1 MDHEHAVQLKAAER
15 YFLGELTGEDRD
27 AFEEHFF
34 TCQECAQDVRD
45 LAAFSAN
52 ARAIFRE
59 QSGPPGMPPTQ
70 RIFWVSAVLNCA
82 LMLGL
87 GYTLLHVTP
96 EMKREL
102 AEARAPQ
109 FVQDVPVLA
118 LARGGELLREIAT
131 GVQRI
136 VFSFYMP
143 QPFHD
148 ISYELKNESGVV
160 RPRQTLPAP
169 QREDSGEAHFSI
181 STAGL
186 KPGAYQIQFWG
197 GSPQME
203 QSGFLG
209 AGEAETPIGQSKFRI
224 SGGR

>member
-1 MDHEHAVQLKAAER
+1 MDHERAVQLNAAER

-27 AFEEHFF
+27 TFEEHFF
-34 TCQECAQDVRD
+34 GCLECAQDVRD
-45 LAAFSAN
+45 LAVFSAN
-52 ARAIFRE
+52 AKAIFRDR
-59 QSGPPGMPPTQ
+59 SGPPGALLSQKM
-70 RIFWVSAVLNCA
+70 FWVSAVLNGA

-87 GYTLLHVTP
+87 GYMLLHVTP
-96 EMKREL
+96 AMEREL

-109 FVQDVPVLA
+109 FVQDVPVLG
-118 LARGGELLREIAT
+118 LARGGEALQEIASSA
-131 GVQRI
+131 QRI

-143 QPFHD
+143 HPLHD

-169 QREDSGEAHFSI
+169 QREDSAEAHFSI

-186 KPGAYQIQFWG
+186 KPGVYQIQFWG
-197 GSPQME
+197 GA
-203 QSGFLG
+203 G
-209 AGEAETPIGQSKFRI
+209 AAETPIGQSKFRI